1 MKKIFNVMSLL
12 AISMILIATS
22 GCEEVIMTEEPQM
35 SEVTVQEVGQNS
47 VTLSAEF
54 FDGRQDFAEVGFCY
68 NTIGAPTVSDSCY
81 SFGEVLEE
89 FAVTIDGLDDATTY
103 YVKAYAKSASGIVF
117 YSEKSSIFTTVFK
130 MEPQS
135 GINSIT
141 PYGTSAV
148 IECFFDY
155 DKSAELVDMGLI
167 FNTEKNPT
175 GANAKKIPFEPQ
187 CDHINYTCEGLDLG
201 TDYYAW
207 SYIETKECGIIY
219 SRENTFSTLAQTLAI
234 EQKEF
239 NSTRFLTGIHRATM
253 SCTIDYSAANG
264 ATIAE
269 AGIIWSKTPNVEYGA
284 EGVEK
289 FADPRI
295 KSRGIYTICA
305 TGLTGQSTYY
315 FRSFVRL
322 STGEI
327 QYSEELPVLTCITK
341 NSMLVDG
348 SYAEWNKG
356 SATQNRYWQWWNTS
370 DYTTT
375 RQKEDPVWGIE
386 GMKEAF
392 KKQGYSFDYS
402 STFKECYYWHFTINK
417 QGDTTLMLHFQYN
430 DYPRTTESGT
440 QHRALF
446 AWKVKN
452 DLAKGQILCTDM
464 VYENENFPTTT
475 ETGIYWQKAKILYE
489 GEHTGPMLK
498 AFFEFLFGTKENPH
512 PLQLDVNGVKKSDAS
527 CSTNGFI
534 LMPINRET
542 NPDWD
547 YLRIQ
552 AWGTFNN
559 MPLPQWS
566 TSNP

>member
-1 MKKIFNVMSLL
+1 MKKIFNIMWLF
-12 AISMILIATS
+12 AISMMLIVTS
-22 GCEEVIMTEEPQM
+22 GCEEVIMTQEPQV

-47 VTLSAEF
+47 VTLAAEF
-54 FDGRQDFAEVGFCY
+54 FDGGHQFADVGFCY
-68 NTIGAPTVSDSCY
+68 NTIGAPTVSDLCY
-81 SFGEVLEE
+81 SFGQVQEE
-89 FAVTIDGLDDATTY
+89 LAVTIDGLDDATTY

-117 YSEKSSIFTTVFK
+117 YSEESAVFTTVFK
-130 MEPQS
+130 MEPIS
-135 GINSIT
+135 GINNII

-148 IECFFDY
+148 IESFFDY
-155 DKSAELVDMGLI
+155 DENAEIVDMGLI
-167 FNTEKNPT
+167 INTEKDPV
-175 GANAKKIPFEPQ
+175 GATAKKISFEAERNF
-187 CDHINYTCEGLDLG
+187 ITYTCDDLLEE
-201 TDYYAW
+201 TSYYVW
-207 SYIETKECGIIY
+207 SYIETQECGVMY
-219 SRENTFSTLAQTLAI
+219 SKENAFSTRKMISI

-239 NSTRFLTGIHRATM
+239 SSTYFLTGLHRATFT
-253 SCTIDYSAANG
+253 CTIDYPATDN
-264 ATIAE
+264 ATIADV
-269 AGIIWSKTPNVEYGA
+269 GMIWSKNPNVEYSA
-284 EGVEK
+284 QGVEQ
-289 FADPRI
+289 FVDPRI
-295 KSRGIYTICA
+295 KSSGVYTICI
-305 TGLTGQSTYY
+305 TGLTGKSTYY
-315 FRSFVRL
+315 FRTFIRL

-327 QYSEELPVLTCITK
+327 LYSDELQVLTGT
-341 NSMLVDG
+341 NQSSMLVDG

-356 SATQNRYWQWWNTS
+356 SATQNRYWQWYSTS
-370 DYTTT
+370 SYTTD
-375 RQKEDPVWGIE
+375 RQKNDPVWGID
-386 GMKEAF
+386 GMREAF

-452 DLAKGQILCTDM
+452 NLAKGQILCTDM
-464 VYENENFPTTT
+464 VYENSSFPTTT
-475 ETGIYWQKAKILYE
+475 ETGVYWQKAKILYE

>member
-1 MKKIFNVMSLL
+1 MKKIFNIMMLL
-12 AISMILIATS
+12 AISFTLIATS
-22 GCEEVIMTEEPQM
+22 GCEEVIMTEEPQI

-68 NTIGAPTVSDSCY
+68 NTSGAPTVRDSCY
-81 SFGEVLEE
+81 SMGQVQEE
-89 FAVTIDGLDDATTY
+89 FSVTIDGLDDATTY
-103 YVKAYAKSASGIVF
+103 YAKAYAKSASGIVF
-117 YSEKSSIFTTVFK
+117 YSEESAVFTTVFK
-130 MEPQS
+130 MEPIS
-135 GINSIT
+135 GINNII

-148 IECFFDY
+148 IESFFDY
-155 DKSAELVDMGLI
+155 DENAEIVDMGLI
-167 FNTEKNPT
+167 INTENDPK
-175 GANAKKIPFEPQ
+175 GATAKKISLESESNF
-187 CDHINYTCEGLDLG
+187 ITYTCEDLLEE
-201 TDYYAW
+201 TNYYVW
-207 SYIETKECGIIY
+207 SYIETQESGIKY
-219 SRENTFSTLAQTLAI
+219 SRENAFSTRKMITI
-234 EQKEF
+234 EQKEIS
-239 NSTRFLTGIHRATM
+239 STYFLTGLHRATFN
-253 SCTIDYSAANG
+253 CTIDYPETDNV
-264 ATIAE
+264 TIADV
-269 AGIIWSKTPNVEYGA
+269 GLIWSTTPNVEYGA
-284 EGVEK
+284 QGVEQ
-289 FADPRI
+289 FVDPRI
-295 KSRGIYTICA
+295 KSSGSHTICI

-315 FRSFVRL
+315 FRTFIRL

-327 QYSEELPVLTCITK
+327 LYSDELQVLTGTTQS
-341 NSMLVDG
+341 SMLVDG

-356 SATQNRYWQWWNTS
+356 SATQNRYWQW
-370 DYTTT
+370 YTTSSYT
-375 RQKEDPVWGIE
+375 TDRQKNDPVWGVD
-386 GMKEAF
+386 GMREAF

-402 STFKECYYWHFTINK
+402 TDFKESYYWHFTINK

-430 DYPRTTESGT
+430 DYPRTVESGT
-440 QHRALF
+440 KHRALF

-452 DLAKGQILCTDM
+452 DLKKGQILCTDM

-475 ETGIYWQKAKILYE
+475 ETGLYWQKAKILYE

-498 AFFEFLFGTKENPH
+498 AFFEFLFGTKDKPH
-512 PLQLDVNGVKKSDAS
+512 PLQLDVNGIKKSDAS